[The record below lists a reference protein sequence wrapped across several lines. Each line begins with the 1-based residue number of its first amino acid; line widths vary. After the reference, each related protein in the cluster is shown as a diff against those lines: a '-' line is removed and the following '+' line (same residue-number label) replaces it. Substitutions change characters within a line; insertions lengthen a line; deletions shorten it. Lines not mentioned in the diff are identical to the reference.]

1 MKKYCYRRFDNVVSA
16 GVILR
21 ATVNQLFREGEMA
34 TVYRSVAFIV
44 GASLF
49 SMAGARAADEG
60 PAKPAEA
67 PELAEVVV
75 SVERVTQT
83 LQSYAGTAVTATQA
97 ELDSLGATNLV
108 DLPSLL
114 PGVEI
119 SNYEDNT
126 NIYVRGIGSD
136 ANTELGD
143 PAVAPHLDDVYV
155 PRPRGLQ
162 VAFFDIDRVEVNVGP
177 QGTIRGRNALGGT
190 LNIVSKKPEF
200 NKFDGY
206 AQVGVGN
213 YDEKEYRGA
222 LNLPLVQDVA
232 AARFSVYSS
241 THDPFVKNVGP
252 LRSLTGWESQDD
264 LGGRAHLLVKPLEQW
279 SVLLTGDY
287 LRSRGTGSRGVD
299 FYNASTYGNINFNDV
314 SDPRQVNM
322 VGFNPTQDTRHWGL
336 ALNTTFKTDYVNVQ
350 YIGGYRSLHYIS
362 DHPSGGRDY
371 AFPGDDAANI
381 IRGGFVMPGDPLA
394 QTYLNER
401 VYGNYSALDW
411 DTTSK
416 EHTHELRFTSP
427 DSASRLTWAT
437 GLYYFKEHQ
446 DVFLGIPQDYSTNL
460 PYLEFNQGSTNGKSK
475 SVYGDVTLAI
485 TDKWKVTG
493 GARYSDESKD
503 RDGFNFIAGI
513 DSNNVAIRTGT
524 PGFTFEGLNRT
535 LRSSGTS
542 LADIIA
548 LYKAGIAAYGVN
560 DTLLTFLNGGCV
572 QASAFGG
579 TCANYPG
586 LKTAFGGA
594 TVQHGTNDAKY
605 TDWRART
612 EYEFTDKNMAYALV
626 ALGHKAP
633 SFNDTVDADPAHPGT
648 KLITPPVGP
657 EKSMMVE
664 VGSKNVFQV
673 LDHPLIL
680 NGSVYYVK
688 YTDQVFS
695 SQVAIAF
702 LANDPVGE
710 ALCAS
715 NNPNKSC
722 PTVTLN
728 QNVGKSRNVGFQLDS
743 AYSLGY
749 GLALAGTVLYQNTR
763 YDSGSIVTD
772 GRRAGPNGSA
782 VQVDLGGNEL
792 PRSPPL
798 TLNLRLNQSF
808 AVPGGMAD
816 WVVSGTYKTRQFLT
830 AFNGGPGQ
838 NGSRQVTG
846 VDSNKLVTAYGP
858 EELALFDKV
867 NSYFHMDLGLGYTYE
882 ASNARVEFYINNVTD
897 EAHAT
902 QAGIDTRTQEFIF
915 NPPRTYGV
923 RLQVSF

>member
-1 MKKYCYRRFDNVVSA
+1 
-16 GVILR
+16 
-21 ATVNQLFREGEMA
+21 MA
-34 TVYRSVAFIV
+34 TVSRSVALIV
-44 GASLF
+44 GASLV
-49 SMAGARAADEG
+49 SMSGARAADEAQKPQE
-60 PAKPAEA
+60 PAQ
-67 PELAEVVV
+67 LAEVVV

-83 LQSYAGTAVTATQA
+83 LQSYAGTAVTATQS

-108 DLPSLL
+108 DIPSIL

-177 QGTIRGRNALGGT
+177 QGTVRGRNALGGT
-190 LNIVSKKPEF
+190 INIVSKKPEM

-206 AQVGVGN
+206 AQLGVGN
-213 YDEKEYRGA
+213 YNEKEYRGA
-222 LNLPLVQDVA
+222 LNLPLVNDIA
-232 AARFSVYSS
+232 AARLSVYSS

-252 LRSLTGWESQDD
+252 LRTLTGWESQDD
-264 LGGRAHLLVKPLEQW
+264 LGARMHLLAQPLEQW
-279 SVLLTGDY
+279 SLLVTGDY

-299 FYNASTYGNINFNDV
+299 FFNASKAGINFNDV
-314 SDPRQVNM
+314 SDPRKVNM
-322 VGFNPTQDTRHWGL
+322 AGFSPTQDTRHWGL
-336 ALNTTFKTDYVNVQ
+336 SLNTTYKTDYVNVQ
-350 YIGGYRSLHYIS
+350 YIGAYRDLHYQS
-362 DHPSGGRDY
+362 DHPTGGRDY
-371 AFPGDDAANI
+371 AFPGDDNANI
-381 IRGGFVMPGDPLA
+381 ERGGFVHPGDPLA
-394 QTYLNER
+394 AQYLAER
-401 VYGNYSALDW
+401 VYGNYSALIW

-416 EHTHELRFTSP
+416 MHTHELRFTSP
-427 DSASRLTWAT
+427 DSAARITWAA

-446 DVFLGIPQDYSTNL
+446 AVFLGIPQDYTTNL
-460 PYLEFNQGSTNGKSK
+460 PYLEFNQGSTNGESK
-475 SVYGDVTLAI
+475 SGYGDITFAV

-493 GARYSDESKD
+493 GARYSNESKD
-503 RDGFNFIAGI
+503 REGFNFIAGL
-513 DSNNVAIRTGT
+513 DTNGVAMRSGT
-524 PGFTFEGLNRT
+524 PGFSMAGLSRA
-535 LRSSGTS
+535 LRSPDANGNGIPNE
-542 LADIIA
+542 LADIVA
-548 LYKAGIAAYGVN
+548 LYRAGITSYGVN
-560 DTLLTFLNGGCV
+560 DTTNTFLSGGCV
-572 QASAFGG
+572 QASAFGN

-594 TVQHGTNDAKY
+594 TLQHGSNSDKFV
-605 TDWRART
+605 DWRART

-648 KLITPPVGP
+648 KLVTPPVGP

-664 VGSKNVFQV
+664 VGSKNIFQV
-673 LDHPLIL
+673 LDRPLVL

-695 SQVAIAF
+695 SQVGIAF
-702 LANDPVGE
+702 LANDV
-710 ALCAS
+710 ANQAACLD
-715 NNPNKSC
+715 NNPNTAC

-728 QNVGKSRNVGFQLDS
+728 QNVGKSRNIGFQLDS
-743 AYSLGY
+743 AYSLGH
-749 GLALAGTVLYQNTR
+749 GFALAGTLLYQNTR
-763 YDSGSIVTD
+763 YENGSIVTD
-772 GRRAGPNGSA
+772 GRRGGPSGA
-782 VQVDLGGNEL
+782 PQIDLSGNEL
-792 PRSPPL
+792 PRTPPI
-798 TLNLRLNQSF
+798 TLNLRLNQAF

-816 WVVSGTYKTRQFLT
+816 WVVSGTYKSRQYLT

-838 NGSRQVTG
+838 NGSRTVTAVNG
-846 VDSNKLVTAYGP
+846 NNVATAYGP
-858 EELALFDKV
+858 EQLNLYDKV
-867 NSYFHMDLGLGYTYE
+867 NGYFHMDLGLGYTHE
-882 ASNARVEFYINNVTD
+882 ASNARVEFYVNNVTD

-902 QAGIDTRTQEFIF
+902 QAGIDTQTQEFIF

>member
-1 MKKYCYRRFDNVVSA
+1 
-16 GVILR
+16 
-21 ATVNQLFREGEMA
+21 MA
-34 TVYRSVAFIV
+34 TVYRSVALIV
-44 GASLF
+44 GASLI
-49 SMAGARAADEG
+49 SMAGARAAEEAAQPRE
-60 PAKPAEA
+60 PA
-67 PELAEVVV
+67 ELAEVVV

-108 DLPSLL
+108 DLPSVL

-155 PRPRGLQ
+155 ARPRGLQ

-190 LNIVSKKPEF
+190 INIVSKKPEF

-206 AQVGVGN
+206 AQVGYGN
-213 YDEKEYRGA
+213 YNEKEYRGA
-222 LNLPLVQDVA
+222 LNLPVIDDIA
-232 AARFSVYSS
+232 AARISVYSS
-241 THDPFVKNVGP
+241 NHDPFVKNEGP

-264 LGGRAHLLVKPLEQW
+264 VGGRAHLLVKPLEQW
-279 SVLLTGDY
+279 SVLFTGDY
-287 LRSRGTGSRGVD
+287 LRSQGTGSRGVD
-299 FYNASTYGNINFNDV
+299 FFQAAMAGINFANV
-314 SDPRQVNM
+314 SDPRKVNQ
-322 VGFNPTQDTRHWGL
+322 VGFDPTQDTRHWGMS
-336 ALNTTFKTDYVNVQ
+336 LNTTYKTDYLNVQ
-350 YIGGYRSLHYIS
+350 YIGAYRSLHYIS

-371 AFPGDDAANI
+371 AFPGDDAI
-381 IRGGFVMPGDPLA
+381 SIQRGGLA
-394 QTYLNER
+394 QPGTPEGQQYLMER

-427 DSASRLTWAT
+427 DSAAKLTWAA

-446 DVFLGIPQDYSTNL
+446 DVFLGIPQDYNTSI
-460 PYLEFNQGSTNGKSK
+460 PYLEFNQGSTNGESK
-475 SVYGDVTLAI
+475 SGYADMTYAV
-485 TDKWKVTG
+485 TDKWKITG
-493 GARYSDESKD
+493 GARYSNESKD
-503 RDGFNFIAGI
+503 RDGFNFIASLNTNG
-513 DSNNVAIRTGT
+513 VAVRTGT
-524 PGFTFEGLNRT
+524 PGFSFEGLSRA
-535 LRSSGTS
+535 LRNPNVFNDGGNT
-542 LADIIA
+542 LADVVA
-548 LYKAGIAAYGVN
+548 LYRAGVASYGVN
-560 DTLLTFLNGGCV
+560 DTLQTFLAGGCV

-586 LKTAFGGA
+586 LQSAGGGA
-594 TVQHGTNDAKY
+594 TVQHGSNQDKFV
-605 TDWRART
+605 DWRART
-612 EYEFTDKNMAYALV
+612 EYEFTDQNMAYALV

-664 VGSKNVFQV
+664 VGSKNLFNV
-673 LDHPLIL
+673 LEHPLVL

-695 SQVAIAF
+695 SQVGIAF
-702 LANDPVGE
+702 LANDIPGQ
-710 ALCAS
+710 AACLD
-715 NNPNKSC
+715 NNPNTAC

-728 QNVGKSRNVGFQLDS
+728 QNVGKSRSMGFQLDS
-743 AYSLGY
+743 AYSLGH
-749 GLALAGTVLYQNTR
+749 GLALAGTILYQNTR
-763 YDSGSIVTD
+763 YLDGSVVVD
-772 GRRAGPNGSA
+772 GRRGGPAGFSGSPS
-782 VQVDLGGNEL
+782 VDLSGNEL

-798 TLNLRLNQSF
+798 TLNMRLNQSF

-816 WVVSGTYKTRQFLT
+816 WVISGTYKTRQFLT

-838 NGSRQVTG
+838 NGSRDVAAVNANG
-846 VDSNKLVTAYGP
+846 LITAYGA
-858 EELALFDKV
+858 EELRLFDKV
-867 NSYFHMDLGLGYTYE
+867 NGYFHLDLGLGYTHE
-882 ASNARVEFYINNVTD
+882 LSGDSSARVEFYMNNVTD

-902 QAGIDTRTQEFIF
+902 QAGIDPNTQEFIF

-923 RLQVSF
+923 KLNVSF

>member
-1 MKKYCYRRFDNVVSA
+1 
-16 GVILR
+16 
-21 ATVNQLFREGEMA
+21 MA
-34 TVYRSVAFIV
+34 TVFPISRRVRVDRSVAVIV
-44 GASLF
+44 GASLIAMSSAF
-49 SMAGARAADEG
+49 AADEAAPKPEG
-60 PAKPAEA
+60 PA
-67 PELAEVVV
+67 ELAEVVV

-108 DLPSLL
+108 DIPSVL

-177 QGTIRGRNALGGT
+177 QGTVRGRNALGGT
-190 LNIVSKKPEF
+190 VNIVSKKPEM

-206 AQVGVGN
+206 AQLGIGN

-222 LNLPLVQDVA
+222 LNLPLVTDIA
-232 AARFSVYSS
+232 AARFSIYSS

-252 LRSLTGWESQDD
+252 LRNLTGWESQDD
-264 LGGRAHLLVKPLEQW
+264 LGARLHLLAQPLEQW
-279 SVLLTGDY
+279 SFLVTGDY

-299 FYNASTYGNINFNDV
+299 FFNASQAGINFNDV
-314 SDPRQVNM
+314 SDPRKVNM

-336 ALNTTFKTDYVNVQ
+336 SLNTTYKTDYLNIQ
-350 YIGGYRSLHYIS
+350 FIGAYRDLHYQS
-362 DHPSGGRDY
+362 DHPTGGRDY
-371 AFPGDDAANI
+371 AFPGDDDANI
-381 IRGGFVMPGDPLA
+381 ERGGFVHPGDPLA
-394 QTYLNER
+394 AQYLAER
-401 VYGNYSALDW
+401 VYGNYSALIW

-416 EHTHELRFTSP
+416 MHTQELRFTSP
-427 DSASRLTWAT
+427 DSAERITWAA
-437 GLYYFKEHQ
+437 GLYHFKEHQ
-446 DVFLGIPQDYSTNL
+446 AVFLGIPQDYSTNL
-460 PYLEFNQGSTNGKSK
+460 PYLEFNQGSTNGESK
-475 SVYGDVTLAI
+475 SGYGDITFAV

-493 GARYSDESKD
+493 GARYSKESKD
-503 RDGFNFIAGI
+503 REGFNFIAGL
-513 DSNNVAIRTGT
+513 DTNGVAIRTGT
-524 PGFTFEGLNRT
+524 LGFSMAGLSRALTNPDANGDGVPNT
-535 LRSSGTS
+535 
-542 LADIIA
+542 LADVVA
-548 LYKAGIAAYGVN
+548 LYRAGITAYGVN
-560 DTLLTFLNGGCV
+560 DTTATFLAGGCV

-594 TVQHGTNDAKY
+594 TVQHGENSDKFV
-605 TDWRART
+605 DWRVRT
-612 EYEFTDKNMAYALV
+612 QYELTDNNMVYALA

-633 SFNDTVDADPAHPGT
+633 SFNDTVDTGT

-664 VGSKNVFQV
+664 VGSKNIFQV
-673 LDHPLIL
+673 LDHPLVL

-695 SQVAIAF
+695 SQVAVAF
-702 LANDPVGE
+702 LANDTANQP
-710 ALCAS
+710 ACLD
-715 NNPNKSC
+715 NNPNTDC

-728 QNVGKSRNVGFQLDS
+728 QNVGKSKNIGFQVDS
-743 AYSLGY
+743 AYSLGH
-749 GLALAGTVLYQNTR
+749 GVAVAGTLLYQHTK
-763 YDSGSIVTD
+763 YDDGSIVTD
-772 GRRAGPNGSA
+772 GRRGGPSGSA
-782 VQVDLGGNEL
+782 AQVDLGGNEL
-792 PRSPPL
+792 PRSPPV
-798 TLNLRLNQSF
+798 TLNLRLNQAF
-808 AVPGGMAD
+808 AVPAGMAD
-816 WVVSGTYKTRQFLT
+816 WVISGTYKSRQYLT

-838 NGSRQVTG
+838 NGSRTVTA
-846 VDSNKLVTAYGP
+846 VDANNVATAYGA
-858 EELALFDKV
+858 EQLRLFDKV
-867 NSYFHMDLGLGYTYE
+867 DGYFHMDLGLGYTHE
-882 ASNARVEFYINNVTD
+882 ATNARIELYINNVTD

-902 QAGIDTRTQEFIF
+902 QAGIDTGTQEFIF

-923 RLQVSF
+923 RMQVSF